1 LIEHSNKLKQMKS
14 KPDLQEEEE
23 STDIGDVEEA
33 KEEI

>member
-14 KPDLQEEEE
+14 KPDWQEEEE

-33 KEEI
+33 K